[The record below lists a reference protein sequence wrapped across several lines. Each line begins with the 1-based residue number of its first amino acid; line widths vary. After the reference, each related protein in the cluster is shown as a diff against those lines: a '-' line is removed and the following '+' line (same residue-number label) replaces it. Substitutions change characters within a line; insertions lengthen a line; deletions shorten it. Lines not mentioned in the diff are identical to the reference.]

1 MQGID
6 YNSFSLNKSIVPS
19 YKTANK
25 EQQQPDSSRYLY
37 ELLLLTTQIV
47 VAVNTGLSL
56 LFGVLRDHNRKSL
69 NNSWVR
75 GVEHENKNF

>member
-1 MQGID
+1 MRL
-6 YNSFSLNKSIVPS
+6 SFSLNKSIVPS

-25 EQQQPDSSRYLY
+25 KEYQPDSSRYLN

-47 VAVNTGLSL
+47 VALSSGLSL
-56 LFGVLRDHNRKSL
+56 IFGVLRDHNRKSL
-69 NNSWVR
+69 DNCWVR

>member
-1 MQGID
+1 MV
-6 YNSFSLNKSIVPS
+6 LS

-25 EQQQPDSSRYLY
+25 KEQQPDSSRYLDV
-37 ELLLLTTQIV
+37 LLLSTTQNV
-47 VAVNTGLSL
+47 VALTSGLSL

-69 NNSWVR
+69 DNSWVR